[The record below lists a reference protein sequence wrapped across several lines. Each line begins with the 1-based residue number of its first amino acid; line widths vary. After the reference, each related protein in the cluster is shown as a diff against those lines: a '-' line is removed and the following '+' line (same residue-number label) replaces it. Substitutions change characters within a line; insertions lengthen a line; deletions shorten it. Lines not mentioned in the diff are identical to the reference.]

1 MNKIEQ
7 RQEIKSRLKS
17 LENKDILSD
26 KVYSN
31 LISLNLLKGKV
42 LIYNSI
48 NSEVSTNKL
57 VEYYKDKVELF
68 MPKVIGDDMVFI
80 RVDENTKYS
89 IGAFGIK
96 EPIGK
101 EYTKEEID
109 FDVCVTPLL
118 GFDKNLNR
126 LGKGKGYYD
135 RFFENNNC
143 LKIGLAFSCQEMDK
157 IDTEETDIKLDYI
170 VTDLGVISESN

>member
-1 MNKIEQ
+1 MNKLEQ
-7 RQEIKSRLKS
+7 RQEIKSRLRN

-57 VEYYKDKVELF
+57 VEYYKNKVELF
-68 MPKVIGDDMVFI
+68 MPKVVGDDMVFI
-80 RVDENTKYS
+80 RVDENTQYS

-101 EYTKEEID
+101 EYTKAEID

-143 LKIGLAFSCQEMDK
+143 LKIGLAFSCQEMDQ
-157 IDTEETDIKLDYI
+157 IDTEKTDIKLDYI